1 MKNMYKSAFKFS
13 LCMLPIGI
21 IGGILVGIYSF
32 SMLNQEMTNQIL
44 AQMPKEAYILISG
57 LQVGILYTGI
67 MGFFGYILANKVNL
81 LKKLTF
87 TKRNILITLFAGIIA
102 GLLLFFADYFVFSS
116 IIPEVAAVY
125 IKDNYS
131 LFNLVTSVIYG
142 GILEEIMT
150 RLFFMSLF
158 SFILWKLFARS
169 KAKENI
175 PAWIFIVANI
185 VAALLFAAG
194 HLPATMITFGHLDS
208 FILIRCFLLNGI
220 PGIIFGWL
228 YWKLGLQYAMIAHAL
243 THIILYV
250 ILFCFLF

>member
-13 LCMLPIGI
+13 LCMLPIGM
-21 IGGILVGIYSF
+21 IGGILIGIYTF
-32 SMLNQEMTNQIL
+32 SMLNQEMANQIL

-67 MGFFGYILANKVNL
+67 MGFFGYILADKVNL

-102 GLLLFFADYFVFSS
+102 GLLLFLLDYFIFSNT
-116 IIPEVAAVY
+116 IPEVAAVY
-125 IKDNYS
+125 IEDNYS
-131 LFNLVTSVIYG
+131 LLNLITSVIYG
-142 GILEEIMT
+142 GILEEIMM

-169 KAKENI
+169 KGKESI
-175 PAWIFIVANI
+175 PAWIFVIANI
-185 VAALLFAAG
+185 VAALLFAAA
-194 HLPATMITFGHLDS
+194 HLPATITFWGRLDTL
-208 FILIRCFLLNGI
+208 ILIRCFLLNGI

-228 YWKLGLQYAMIAHAL
+228 YWKLGLQYAMIAHAF
-243 THIILYV
+243 THVTIYV
-250 ILFCFLF
+250 ILYCFFF